1 MDLMKLRTP
10 HCNRT
15 ATFVSAFGLAL
26 GLATSLP
33 LRAQDSNPPPPQPSA
48 PAAAIVTSDTAA
60 PAAATGRQRGA
71 APRGEPSTQPSD
83 ADRAAAAQARAARTT
98 ARVAAAADANTAD
111 ETVQMG
117 VFEVKGRTD
126 ADGYL
131 QNETTTGTRIAVNIN
146 NLPFTVNTI
155 TSEFMDDFML
165 LDPNG
170 GDLSNMA
177 SSLSD
182 IDSEGNYQLRGFQGT
197 YLLRDGFY
205 TLGQID
211 RISID
216 RIDIIKGPSAA
227 MYGQT
232 TPAGIVNF
240 ITKRPK
246 AKREIKV
253 MAAAGSN
260 DFYRGEISINT
271 PLDSKYRV
279 LNLLA
284 LGAYQTRNFPSAN
297 PYGYQ
302 KRKTLFDSLVW
313 KIGDMTQLTT
323 TVSYTLTSGN
333 DPMNATMFLPTVTTG
348 TDIRMGS
355 VATLNKEASLF
366 SQRGN
371 GAPKAR
377 EMTQVTTMLEHRFN
391 QVFSA
396 RIAGYFYYRSARQ
409 LTNTVGLN
417 YQVDSQG
424 RPWINRGSSSGASN
438 NGVKNPTIGVGG
450 EYTSRLTE
458 QGGALQSDLTAR
470 YKLFGGR
477 VNATSLIMID
487 FNDNRRRRL
496 QLQMSQ
502 NRFAQIEQETN
513 GLYTGNTVYLDDPD
527 YQYFTP
533 STSDYTSINRNDDTD
548 YNDLGFFL
556 RQQLYFF
563 NDHLRF
569 YAGIRFDNLHF
580 NQTYGSQFT
589 QAGDGNTTYATYS
602 SNQNS
607 NGFFGNKTTYT
618 QIFNAHANSPCVGVN
633 YQYTR
638 NVALYA
644 NYSESFTPNAQNSQ
658 MGTKVLPNETGRGWD
673 YGVKLNLIDQT
684 LFCTFG
690 GYYIVRN
697 GVKVVGNATV
707 GAAGDLTDYQT
718 GGNQIAKGVE
728 MDFNWTIGH
737 GLTLLGNYGYVHT
750 EVVKNPNDTSTG
762 NHFVGR
768 PSMGIPAE
776 TGMLALKYRFP
787 APLNG
792 VSATARVTYTGRA
805 YPYSISNAGNVTD
818 ITRSWSVPSVALLDL
833 GLGYQ
838 FRYARLGHNIRA
850 SVRNIGNK
858 IYIDKNGNYQGAGR
872 ILLFT
877 YTVTY

>member
-1 MDLMKLRTP
+1 MKLRTP

-26 GLATSLP
+26 GLAASLP
-33 LRAQDSNPPPPQPSA
+33 LRAQDSNPPQPQPSA
-48 PAAAIVTSDTAA
+48 LAAAIETTGTAA
-60 PAAATGRQRGA
+60 ATTGRQRGA
-71 APRGEPSTQPSD
+71 APRGEPSTQPS
-83 ADRAAAAQARAARTT
+83 ADERAAAAQSRAARTT
-98 ARVAAAADANTAD
+98 ARVAAANAAAD
-111 ETVQMG
+111 ETVQMD

-131 QNETTTGTRIAVNIN
+131 QNETTTGTRIATVIN
-146 NLPFTVNTI
+146 DLPFQVNTI

-170 GDLSNMA
+170 GDISNMA

-246 AKREIKV
+246 AKREVKV
-253 MAAAGSN
+253 MFAAGSG

-271 PLDSKYRV
+271 PLGSSYRV
-279 LNLLA
+279 LNLLTA
-284 LGAYQTRNFPSAN
+284 GASQTRNFTGGGNSN
-297 PYGYQ
+297 PYGYS
-302 KRKTLFDSLVW
+302 KRKALFDSLVW

-323 TVSYTLTSGN
+323 TVSYTLTQGN
-333 DPMNATMFLPTVTTG
+333 DPMNSTMFTG
-348 TDIRMGS
+348 TDIRVGS
-355 VATLNKEASLF
+355 VDTLNKEATLF
-366 SQRGN
+366 SQRGPA
-371 GAPKAR
+371 APKAR
-377 EMTQVTTMLEHRFN
+377 EQTQVTTMLEHRFN

-396 RIAGYFYYRSARQ
+396 RVAGYFYYRSARQ

-417 YQVDSQG
+417 YHVDSQG
-424 RPWINRGSSSGASN
+424 NPWINRGSSSNSGNYLVNSDPA
-438 NGVKNPTIGVGG
+438 IAVGG

-477 VNATSLIMID
+477 VSASSLIMID

-496 QLQMSQ
+496 QMQMSQ

-533 STSDYTSINRNDDTD
+533 SWSDYTSINRNDDT
-548 YNDLGFFL
+548 NWVDLGFFL
-556 RQQLYFF
+556 RQQFMFF
-563 NDHLRF
+563 NDRLRF
-569 YAGIRFDNLHF
+569 YAGIRFDNMHF
-580 NQTYGSQFT
+580 NMTYGDQFT
-589 QAGDGNTTYATYS
+589 QAGDGNTVFATYS
-602 SNQNS
+602 TTQQA
-607 NGFFGNKTTYT
+607 NGFSGNKTKYT
-618 QIFNAHANSPCVGVN
+618 QIYNTHPNSPCVGVN

-644 NYSESFTPNAQNSQ
+644 NYSQSFTPNVQSSQ
-658 MGTKVLPNETGRGWD
+658 MGNKLLPNETGRGWD
-673 YGVKLNLIDQT
+673 YGAKFNFLDQNLFFT
-684 LFCTFG
+684 LG
-690 GYYIVRN
+690 GYYIIRD
-697 GVKVVGNATV
+697 GVKVIGNLSNSV
-707 GAAGDLTDYQT
+707 SDLVDYQA
-718 GGNQIAKGVE
+718 GGTQLAKGVE

-750 EVVKNPNDTSTG
+750 EVIKNPNDTSG
-762 NHFVGR
+762 GAHFVGR

-792 VSATARVTYTGRA
+792 ASATARVTYTGRA
-805 YPYSISNAGNVTD
+805 YPYSVSNSGGVTD
-818 ITRSWSVPSVALLDL
+818 ATRSWSVPSVTILDV

-838 FRYARLGHNIRA
+838 FKYARLGHSLRVSA
-850 SVRNIGNK
+850 RNITDK
-858 IYIDKNGNYQGAGR
+858 VYIDKNGNYQGLGR
-872 ILLFT
+872 VLLFT
-877 YTVTY
+877 YTITY